1 MFSNRHFVL
10 NNEFIQIKDGDKILY
25 DTRWTY
31 EEFLNGGT
39 IVMEKELVIKSM
51 REAI

>member
-10 NNEFIQIKDGDKILY
+10 NNEFIHIKEGDKILY